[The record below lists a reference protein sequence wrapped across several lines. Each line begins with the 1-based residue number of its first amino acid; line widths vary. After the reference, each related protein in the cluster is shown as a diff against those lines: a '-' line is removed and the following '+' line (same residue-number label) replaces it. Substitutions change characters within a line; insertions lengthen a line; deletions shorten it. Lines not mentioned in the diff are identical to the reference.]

1 MRRGSK
7 GKRRATQ
14 SRVDGEGAAGSAS
27 GRMDRRTR
35 GRTDG
40 RAVHRWAD
48 GRVIR
53 GWIAGRASL
62 GRDGLR
68 AEGAVAGRKGGRALR
83 CRRTPTSGGRWFG
96 FRDLPA
102 PCVSPRVDSPSRPL
116 RRPRGGWRRGSRG
129 SADPRLRR
137 PGTVPGAHL
146 CPSLPSTR
154 CSSRPSPPVGLCSR
168 PPAPPAAPPGRS
180 GQAGRQ
186 PGPLPPDPAPAH

>member
-1 MRRGSK
+1 MG
-7 GKRRATQ
+7 
-14 SRVDGEGAAGSAS
+14 
-27 GRMDRRTR
+27 GRMGDTWM
-35 GRTDG
+35 D
-40 RAVHRWAD
+40 RWA
-48 GRVIR
+48 G
-53 GWIAGRASL
+53 GRASL

-154 CSSRPSPPVGLCSR
+154 CSSRPRPPVGLCSR
-168 PPAPPAAPPGRS
+168 PPPPPAAP
-180 GQAGRQ
+180 QAGVARPPARPSPPR
-186 PGPLPPDPAPAH
+186 PGSSSLASRFRFCRPNKSYSLHNANSFSSFINQTRESQLK